1 MALNASPAVKL
12 VPTAT
17 KEILST
23 NYLEASDFDFT
34 NQYLPELYEKEFARY
49 GGQQLKGFLER
60 MQQEVPIQSDLIKWS
75 EEGRLRPVCIDA
87 TKAGDVFTA
96 KEPHTFRKN
105 DTIVVNDRVGVE
117 EKGIVIE
124 TNGLDFTVKCS
135 KAADWTIAD
144 TGLQIFV
151 YSNEYRK
158 GTLGR
163 DESLEAQPDIFENKP
178 IIIKDVDIVNGSD
191 MAQVG
196 WIQVEGDNGA
206 GYLWYLKS
214 RSQTRMRFDDY
225 IEMGMIEGTSFEAG
239 SPAAAEGFTGTEGFF
254 EAVEQGNVFDGE
266 ITDLDDVDEILNRLN
281 KQGAISE
288 YLMFNNFSQDRA
300 IDKLLA
306 SQNSYGVGG
315 TSYGAFN
322 NSEKMALNLGFT
334 GFKMAGYE
342 IYKNQWRYL
351 NDPTSR
357 GLFEGLG
364 SIHGV
369 MCPSGTKT
377 VYDNVLGS
385 RATLPFL
392 HAKYRKSAT
401 EDRRYKVWNTGSA
414 GGASTSS
421 LDANELHLLTER
433 ALCTMGR
440 NNFVMIKG

>member
-1 MALNASPAVKL
+1 MSLNASPAVKL

-17 KEILST
+17 KEILSS

-49 GGQQLKGFLER
+49 GEQQLKGFLER
-60 MQQEVPIQSDLIKWS
+60 MQQEVPMQSDLIKWS
-75 EEGRLRPVCIDA
+75 EEGRLRPVA
-87 TKAGDVFTA
+87 EGVTRVAEVFTSA
-96 KEPHTFRKN
+96 GHTVRKN
-105 DTIVVNDRVGVE
+105 DTIIVNDGAGVE
-117 EKGIVIE
+117 EKGIV
-124 TNGLDFTVKCS
+124 TDVDADTFTVKCY

-144 TGLQIFV
+144 SGLKLFV

-191 MAQVG
+191 MAQIG
-196 WIQVEGDNGA
+196 WIQVDGDNGA

-239 SPAAAEGFTGTEGFF
+239 SAAATAGYTGTEGFF
-254 EAVEQGNVFDGE
+254 EAVEQGNIFDGE
-266 ITDLDDVDEILNRLN
+266 VTDLDDVDEILNRLN

>member
-1 MALNASPAVKL
+1 MALNPTPAVKL

-17 KEILST
+17 KEVLST

-34 NQYLPELYEKEFARY
+34 NQYLPELHEKEFARY
-49 GGQQLKGFLER
+49 GNQSIKGFLER
-60 MQQEVPIQSDLIKWS
+60 MQQEVAIQSDLIKWS
-75 EEGRLRPVCIDA
+75 EEGRLRPVA
-87 TKAGDVFTA
+87 EGVTRVGEVFTSA
-96 KEPHTFRKN
+96 GHTIRKN
-105 DTIVVNDRVGVE
+105 DTIIVNDGVGEE
-117 EKGIVIE
+117 EKGIV
-124 TNGLDFTVKCS
+124 TDVDADTFTVKCS
-135 KAADWTIAD
+135 RAAGWAIAD
-144 TGLQIFV
+144 ADLKLFV

-163 DESLEAQPDIFENKP
+163 DESLEAQPDIFENNP

-191 MAQVG
+191 MTQIG
-196 WIQVEGDNGA
+196 WIQVEGDNGM

-214 RSQTRMRFDDY
+214 RSQTRQRFDDY

-239 SPAAAEGFTGTEGFF
+239 SPAANEGFKGTEGFF
-254 EAVEQGNVFDGE
+254 EAVEQGNIFDGE
-266 ITDLDDVDEILNRLN
+266 IVSLDDFDEVLNRLN

-288 YLMFNNFSQDRA
+288 YMMFNDFSQDRA
-300 IDKLLA
+300 VDKMLA

-322 NSEKMALNLGFT
+322 NSEKMALDLGFY
-334 GFKMAGYE
+334 GFRVAGYE
-342 IYKNQWRYL
+342 IYKNQWKYL

-392 HAKYRKSAT
+392 HAKYRKSAN

-414 GGASTSS
+414 GGAKTSS

-433 ALCTMGR
+433 ALCTLGR